1 MRNRYAR
8 YVIHISGY
16 GVNVLFRRCQ
26 YCRLQKCL
34 QVGMRIEA
42 VQNERRPYMNSTK
55 SDVMMHS
62 IHNSKIRKH
71 NESRPFDAVRSR

>member
-8 YVIHISGY
+8 YVINISEY
-16 GVNVLFRRCQ
+16 EMDAVSPRCQ

-55 SDVMMHS
+55 SDVMIHS

-71 NESRPFDAVRSR
+71 NESRPFNAVRSR